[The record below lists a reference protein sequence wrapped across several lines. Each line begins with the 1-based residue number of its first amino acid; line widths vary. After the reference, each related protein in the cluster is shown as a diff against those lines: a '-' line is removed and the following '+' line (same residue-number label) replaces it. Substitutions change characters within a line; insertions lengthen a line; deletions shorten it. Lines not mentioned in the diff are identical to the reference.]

1 MNQADALDM
10 VRAAIWVII
19 TASGPAVLAAMA
31 VGVSIALIQALTQ
44 VQEITLTFIPKIVVI
59 FLVIIATAPYIGAEV
74 NKFTNIVYG
83 RIERGFG

>member
-31 VGVSIALIQALTQ
+31 VGVTIALIQALTQ

-83 RIERGFG
+83 RIERGFS

>member
-10 VRAAIWVII
+10 VRAAIWVVI

-31 VGVSIALIQALTQ
+31 VGVTIALIQALTQ

-59 FLVIIATAPYIGAEV
+59 FLIIIATAPYIGAEV
-74 NKFTNIVYG
+74 NKFTDIVYG